1 MNSVFIWC
9 SIFLW
14 IAYLKIQ
21 IFIDYSQI
29 SHHQRINNLTLK
41 TLWWHVLLWTVAII
55 VPVVQKSSL
64 WIITKL
70 AGVTSAIVY
79 RCHSPCDKY
88 NNNNKKGIHRNEWQG
103 HVKSISCE
111 ELPRDGWVGTGIER
125 EGKRKRLPVS
135 PRQCTGNLFR
145 NHSPLWLHCC
155 WRRMLRELISTAL
168 HTVSV
173 PPHTP
178 RSQASPHPFHTCG
191 DATRS
196 HFH

>member
-1 MNSVFIWC
+1 MFNWC

-14 IAYLKIQ
+14 ITYLKIQ
-21 IFIDYSQI
+21 ICIGCGRTSRL
-29 SHHQRINNLTLK
+29 HNLTIKTPWWQRTMGFLPPVDYNKVGRSNFCNSLPVLTAATHCLK
-41 TLWWHVLLWTVAII
+41 
-55 VPVVQKSSL
+55 
-64 WIITKL
+64 
-70 AGVTSAIVY
+70 
-79 RCHSPCDKY
+79 PCDKY
-88 NNNNKKGIHRNEWQG
+88 HTKEIHGNEWQG

-111 ELPRDGWVGTGIER
+111 ESPRDGWVGTGIER
-125 EGKRKRLPVS
+125 EGKCERLPVS
-135 PRQCTGNLFR
+135 PRQCTGNLFH

-178 RSQASPHPFHTCG
+178 CSQASPHPFHMCEE
-191 DATRS
+191 AARS